1 MINYYCV
8 IQSKKNILLLL
19 FYLKWWKSQ
28 MVDTVILFHCIFTI
42 VILTRLTT
50 CKSFWLRH
58 IINMIKSILEIY
70 EFSRNIN
77 SILENS
83 IKNERSWWWRW
94 GLFGENFF
102 SPDLLWLHKDLLM
115 SIAPLIL
122 KNLYSSSELI
132 LELTHYA
139 LINRLYLQV
148 RHLELK
154 KEKEVERSNLV
165 RFLLDAMAIQFKNP
179 SIWN

>member
-1 MINYYCV
+1 MAA
-8 IQSKKNILLLL
+8 Q
-19 FYLKWWKSQ
+19 
-28 MVDTVILFHCIFTI
+28 
-42 VILTRLTT
+42 RLV
-50 CKSFWLRH
+50 
-58 IINMIKSILEIY
+58 
-70 EFSRNIN
+70 
-77 SILENS
+77 
-83 IKNERSWWWRW
+83 
-94 GLFGENFF
+94 
-102 SPDLLWLHKDLLM
+102 M

-132 LELTHYA
+132 LELKHIMP

-154 KEKEVERSNLV
+154 KEKEVERENLV